1 MALQNI
7 IIAIGGMIVQS
18 VVNGFGL
25 TFIAGYTATN
35 KLYGILEIA
44 AISYGYAV
52 STYVGQN
59 SGAGEIRRIHRGVRA
74 ALVLAIVTSM
84 IIGVFMLLCGKMVL
98 SIFLSGSEEEVA
110 AAMGT
115 AYRYLSIMSYML
127 PVLYI
132 LHVFRSALQGMGDTV
147 MPMASGFAEFF
158 MRTGSA
164 LTLPAKIGGDGVF
177 VSEVL
182 AWVGADIILVG
193 SYLVRMRRLD
203 REYPQK
209 TA

>member
-1 MALQNI
+1 
-7 IIAIGGMIVQS
+7 
-18 VVNGFGL
+18 
-25 TFIAGYTATN
+25 
-35 KLYGILEIA
+35 
-44 AISYGYAV
+44 
-52 STYVGQN
+52 
-59 SGAGEIRRIHRGVRA
+59 
-74 ALVLAIVTSM
+74 
-84 IIGVFMLLCGKMVL
+84 
-98 SIFLSGSEEEVA
+98 
-110 AAMGT
+110 MGT

-177 VSEVL
+177 ASEVL